1 MMENTKTNISIT
13 NKDGKIMDFDVL
25 CTFDSHITSKS
36 YMIYTDSSEHYI
48 NVYYACYDKNN
59 FSQLQ
64 PIKTQEELIL
74 MDNIFSSIEH
84 ELKDKFCKP
93 FIVND

>member
-13 NKDGKIMDFDVL
+13 NKDGKIMNYHIL
-25 CTFDSHITSKS
+25 CTFDSNITSKS
-36 YMIYTDSSEHYI
+36 YIIYTDSSDNYI

-64 PIKTQEELIL
+64 PIKTQEELAL

-84 ELKDKFCKP
+84 ELKDKFSKP
-93 FIVND
+93 I